1 MKGRNRSLSYYTVVE
16 QHLFTPE
23 TGAYCTYGIR
33 VTDTDGA
40 EVNFISDIS
49 TDAVFVATLAEQ
61 CNVLELNHLHL
72 RDVVLDAISQ

>member
-1 MKGRNRSLSYYTVVE
+1 MSYYTVVK

-40 EVNFISDIS
+40 EIDFVSDIS
-49 TDAVFVATLAEQ
+49 MNAVFVATLAKR
-61 CNVLELNHLHL
+61 CNALELNHLHL
-72 RDVVLDAISQ
+72 RDVVLDAISE